1 LKRRLIVGSN
11 NKDSD
16 KFVGLAATI
25 LIPTHD
31 HGPTLHYAIRS
42 VLNQTVQD
50 FELFVIGDGVTP
62 EARAIIQEY
71 AAKDSRVRF
80 FDHPKGPRHGEIYR
94 HQALREARG
103 EIVCYLSDDDMWLP
117 GHVAYMRELL
127 GDADFAHVLPLAITV
142 TGKVDLRSGTFDRAE
157 CQEAVRAGK
166 NFVPLSAAGH
176 TLAVYRRLPFGWRTT
191 PEGINTDSYMWQQIL
206 NVPGRRSRSGLRPTL
221 LNFPSPAR
229 KEWPAARRLGELK
242 EWENKMRDPNLEQ
255 ALMGSALDYLIS
267 HRVSRESH
275 IAYLEIEDRELREI
289 IHVMES
295 DITWR
300 TRKAILNLPVLG
312 PVVKKVARAV
322 FGRGSR

>member
-1 LKRRLIVGSN
+1 
-11 NKDSD
+11 
-16 KFVGLAATI
+16 VGLAATI

-42 VLNQTVQD
+42 VLHQTVQD
-50 FELFVIGDGVTP
+50 FELFVIGDGVTS
-62 EARAIIQEY
+62 EGRAIIQDY
-71 AAKDSRVRF
+71 VAKDSRIRF

-117 GHVAYMRELL
+117 GHVACMRELL
-127 GDADFAHVLPLAITV
+127 CDSDFAHVLPLVIMPKGEV
-142 TGKVDLRSGTFDRAE
+142 FLHSGTFDRAE
-157 CQEAVRAGK
+157 CQEAMRSGK
-166 NFVPLSAAGH
+166 NFVPLSAGGH
-176 TLAVYRRLPFGWRTT
+176 TSTFYRHLPFGWRTT
-191 PEGINTDSYMWQQIL
+191 PEGIWTDGYMWQQIL
-206 NVPGRRSRSGLRPTL
+206 NVPGCRSRSGVRPTM
-221 LNFPSPAR
+221 LNFPSPLR
-229 KEWPAARRLGELK
+229 REWSMARRLDELRV
-242 EWENKMRDPNLEQ
+242 WENKMRDPNLEQ
-255 ALMGSALDYLIS
+255 TLICSALEYLVS
-267 HRVSRESH
+267 HRVSLESH

-289 IHVMES
+289 IHLMES

>member
-1 LKRRLIVGSN
+1 M
-11 NKDSD
+11 DSD
-16 KFVGLAATI
+16 QIVGLAATI

-42 VLNQTVQD
+42 VLNQSVQD
-50 FELFVIGDGVTP
+50 FELFVIGDGVTS
-62 EARAIIQEY
+62 EARAIITEY
-71 AAKDSRVRF
+71 VAKDSRIRF

-103 EIVCYLSDDDMWLP
+103 EVVCYLSDDDMWLP

-127 GDADFAHVLPLAITV
+127 RDSDFAHVLPLAITV

-157 CQEAVRAGK
+157 CQEAMRSGK

-176 TLAVYRRLPFGWRTT
+176 TLAIYRASPYGWRTT
-191 PEGINTDSYMWQQIL
+191 PKGIWTDGYMWQQIL
-206 NVPGRRSRSGLRPTL
+206 NVPGCRSRSGVRPTL

-229 KEWPAARRLGELK
+229 KGWSMAERLKEMK
-242 EWENKMRDPNLEQ
+242 EWESKLSDQELEQ
-255 ALMGSALDYLIS
+255 ALVHMALEYLIS
-267 HRVSRESH
+267 HRVP
-275 IAYLEIEDRELREI
+275 LEMDGRELREI

>member
-1 LKRRLIVGSN
+1 MS
-11 NKDSD
+11 
-16 KFVGLAATI
+16 LAATI

-42 VLNQTVQD
+42 VLNRTVQD
-50 FELFVIGDGVTP
+50 FELFVIGDGVTS
-62 EARAIIQEY
+62 EARAIIQDY
-71 AAKDSRVRF
+71 VAKDSRIRF

-117 GHVAYMRELL
+117 GHVAYLRELL
-127 GDADFAHVLPLAITV
+127 GDSDFAHVLPLAV
-142 TGKVDLRSGTFDRAE
+142 TTTGELDLRSGTFDLVE
-157 CQEAVRAGK
+157 CQEAVRAGT

-176 TLAVYRRLPFGWRTT
+176 TLAIYRASPYGWRTT
-191 PEGINTDSYMWQQIL
+191 PQGILTDGYMWQQIL
-206 NVPGRRSRSGLRPTL
+206 NVPGSRSRSGVRPTM
-221 LNFPSPAR
+221 LNFPSPTR
-229 KEWPAARRLGELK
+229 KGWSMAERLRELN
-242 EWENKMRDPNLEQ
+242 EWEKKFGDPNLERTLMIL
-255 ALMGSALDYLIS
+255 ALQYLIS
-267 HRVSRESH
+267 LRMR
-275 IAYLEIEDRELREI
+275 LENEELGLGQTIGAMENEAQQLREI

-300 TRKAILNLPVLG
+300 TRKAILNLPVVG